1 MASASTSNIIGYV
14 ASEMTSL
21 SPEDLPLVVEFVD
34 YLKRQRKSS
43 SQHALSIAQIRN
55 EARRRAELL
64 SDVPRNEIV
73 SRFRALSEDIRRDA
87 IAKNTAIEGDWSGD

>member
-1 MASASTSNIIGYV
+1 MASTSNMIGYV

-21 SPEDLPLVVEFVD
+21 PPEDLPLVVEFVD

-43 SQHALSIAQIRN
+43 SQRALSITQIRS

-73 SRFRALSEDIRRDA
+73 SRFRSLSEDIRKDA
-87 IAKNTAIEGDWSGD
+87 IANDTAIEGDWSGD